1 MINYIIKALLNDNSI
16 FINDLGTFTKQYQSA
31 RFDGD
36 TILPPQYI
44 VNLTV
49 KDDQPDGTEFI
60 NLLCREKQC
69 RITEAAAEISHWVEE
84 LKTALENNKSVSFD
98 NFGTFSL
105 SDKGVIQFVCDH
117 IDEINREFEGMGVV
131 RLGARGD
138 DMEEVQEMNKV
149 QEVNEEEERI
159 RGEEERR
166 LQEEAEQRL
175 REEEERLTRE
185 AEEKRLQEEA
195 EQRLREA
202 EEQERLAKEAEERR
216 LQEEAEQRLRE
227 EEERRAREAEEKR
240 LQEEAEQ
247 RLREAEEQERLA
259 KEAEE
264 RRLQEEAEQ
273 RLREEED
280 RRAREAEE
288 KRLQEEAEQRLR
300 EAEEQERLAKE
311 AEERRLQEE
320 AEQRLREAEENVN
333 TEEEIQE
340 AHVVQEVQDVKVV
353 HENTDTDGD
362 NGDGNIPTEEKK
374 KHRSLWWLFVL
385 LILIA
390 LGVLGYLFRQQL
402 LTVFNNLKEKITAPK
417 EAVVTEEPET
427 VAEDT
432 IAYDETVAE
441 DTVSEPEVY
450 TPEVVR
456 NTANGNYPVI
466 RFEQG
471 HYYVIAGSLPSEQDA
486 VRHIK
491 QRNLDQYEPKLVTQS
506 GVSNLR
512 VCIGIFDT
520 EEEAESFAKNVNP
533 KYWVLK

>member
-138 DMEEVQEMNKV
+138 DMEEVQEMNEV

-175 REEEERLTRE
+175 REEEERLARE

-227 EEERRAREAEEKR
+227 EEERRAREAEEK
-240 LQEEAEQ
+240 
-247 RLREAEEQERLA
+247 
-259 KEAEE
+259 
-264 RRLQEEAEQ
+264 
-273 RLREEED
+273 
-280 RRAREAEE
+280 
-288 KRLQEEAEQRLR
+288 
-300 EAEEQERLAKE
+300 
-311 AEERRLQEE
+311 RLQEE

>member
-1 MINYIIKALLNDNSI
+1 MINYIIKALLDGDSI
-16 FINDLGTFTKQYQSA
+16 SINDLGTFTKQYQSA
-31 RFDGD
+31 RFEGD
-36 TILPPQYI
+36 TMLPPQYV
-44 VNLTV
+44 VNLIV
-49 KDDQPDGTEFI
+49 QDDQPDGTEFI

-69 RITEAAAEISHWVEE
+69 RITEAAAEISRWVEE

-105 SDKGVIQFVCDH
+105 NNKGIIQFVCDH
-117 IDEINREFEGMGVV
+117 IDELNREFEGMSVV
-131 RLGARGD
+131 KLGEVGIGD
-138 DMEEVQEMNKV
+138 ESDEKVNEVQVEK
-149 QEVNEEEERI
+149 E
-159 RGEEERR
+159 EEERR

-175 REEEERLTRE
+175 REAEKQERLAKE
-185 AEEKRLQEEA
+185 AEERRLQEEAEQRLKEAEEQERLAKEAEERRLQEEA

-227 EEERRAREAEEKR
+227 T
-240 LQEEAEQ
+240 
-247 RLREAEEQERLA
+247 
-259 KEAEE
+259 
-264 RRLQEEAEQ
+264 
-273 RLREEED
+273 
-280 RRAREAEE
+280 
-288 KRLQEEAEQRLR
+288 
-300 EAEEQERLAKE
+300 EEQERLAKE

-320 AEQRLREAEENVN
+320 AEQRLREAEEQEKSALVN
-333 TEEEIQE
+333 EEIAESETIEESKEETEEEE
-340 AHVVQEVQDVKVV
+340 TEPDVEEQDIKI
-353 HENTDTDGD
+353 EE
-362 NGDGNIPTEEKK
+362 PTEGKK
-374 KHRSLWWLFVL
+374 KHRSLWWLFIL

-402 LTVFNNLKEKITAPK
+402 LTAFNNLKEKITAPK

-456 NTANGNYPVI
+456 TTANGNYPVI
-466 RFEQG
+466 RFEQS
-471 HYYVIAGSLPSEQDA
+471 HFYVIAGSLPTEQDA

-491 QRNLDQYEPKLVTQS
+491 QRNLDQYEPKLVMQN

-520 EEEAESFAKNVNP
+520 EEEAETFAKNINP